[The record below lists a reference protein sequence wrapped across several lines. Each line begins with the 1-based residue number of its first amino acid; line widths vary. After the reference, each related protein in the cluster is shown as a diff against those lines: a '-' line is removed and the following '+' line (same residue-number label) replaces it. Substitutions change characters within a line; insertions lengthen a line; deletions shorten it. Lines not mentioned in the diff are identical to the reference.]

1 MRDILTLLH
10 ITLHEAGRRRVL
22 TATLIGAGAFLLLYG
37 IGFYFV
43 AANVHKEAGTS
54 VVRQRL
60 LLNFLTLAGLYA
72 TNFLTVMTSVLLP
85 VDTLSG
91 DIASGVVQTVAS
103 KPVRRS
109 SIVLG
114 KWLAFSL
121 VAVAYYLVVA
131 GGVLL
136 IARIIGHFT
145 PPGLAIGMPLMALEA
160 VVLVS
165 LSIGGGARL
174 STVTNGVLVFGLYGL
189 AFIGGW
195 VEQVGAMASNQAA
208 QNVGAVA
215 SLVMPTE
222 ALWQRAAYF
231 MQPSIM
237 RDLHLTP
244 FSPASLPSDAM
255 VWWAVG
261 YALVALA
268 LGVRGFSKRAL

>member
-1 MRDILTLLH
+1 MRDILTILH

-22 TATLIGAGAFLLLYG
+22 TATLIGAAAFLLLYG
-37 IGFYFV
+37 IGFHFV
-43 AANVHKEAGTS
+43 AANVSKEVGAS

-72 TNFLTVMTSVLLP
+72 TNFLTVMTAVLLP

-131 GGVLL
+131 GGVLV
-136 IARIIGHFT
+136 IARLIGHFT

-160 VVLVS
+160 VVFVS
-165 LSIGGGARL
+165 LSIAGGARL
-174 STVTNGVLVFGLYGL
+174 STVTNGVMVFGFYGL

-215 SLVMPTE
+215 SLIMPTE
-222 ALWQRAAYF
+222 ALWQRAAYH

-237 RDLHLTP
+237 RDLHMTP
-244 FSPASLPSDAM
+244 FSPASLPSEAM
-255 VWWAVG
+255 VWWAAG

-268 LGVRGFSKRAL
+268 LGVRGFAKRAL

>member
-1 MRDILTLLH
+1 MRDILTILH

-22 TATLIGAGAFLLLYG
+22 TATLIGAAAFLLLYG
-37 IGFYFV
+37 IGFHFI
-43 AANVHKEAGTS
+43 ADNVHKQVGLSA
-54 VVRQRL
+54 VRQRL

-72 TNFLTVMTSVLLP
+72 TNFLTVMTAVLLP

-131 GGVLL
+131 GGVLV
-136 IARIIGHFT
+136 IARLIGHFT

-160 VVLVS
+160 VVFVS
-165 LSIGGGARL
+165 LSIAGGARL
-174 STVTNGVLVFGLYGL
+174 STVTNGVMVFGLYGL
-189 AFIGGW
+189 AFIGSW
-195 VEQVGAMASNQAA
+195 VEQVGAMASNPAA

-215 SLVMPTE
+215 SLIMPTE

-231 MQPSIM
+231 MQPTIM
-237 RDLHLTP
+237 RDLHMTP
-244 FSPASLPSDAM
+244 FSPAALPSEAM
-255 VWWAVG
+255 VWWAAG

-268 LGVRGFSKRAL
+268 LGVRGFAKRAL

>member
-1 MRDILTLLH
+1 MRDILTILH

-22 TATLIGAGAFLLLYG
+22 TATLIGAAAFLLLYG
-37 IGFYFV
+37 IGFHFV
-43 AANVHKEAGTS
+43 AANVHQEAGAS

-72 TNFLTVMTSVLLP
+72 TSFLTVMTAVLLP

-131 GGVLL
+131 GGVLV
-136 IARIIGHFT
+136 IARLIGHFT
-145 PPGLAIGMPLMALEA
+145 PPGLTVGMPLMALEA
-160 VVLVS
+160 VVFVS
-165 LSIGGGARL
+165 LSIAGGARL
-174 STVTNGVLVFGLYGL
+174 ATVTNGVLVFGLYGL
-189 AFIGGW
+189 AFIGSW
-195 VEQVGAMASNQAA
+195 VEQIGAMAGNQAA

-215 SLVMPTE
+215 SLIMPTE
-222 ALWQRAAYF
+222 ALWQRAAYY

-237 RDLHLTP
+237 RDLHMTP
-244 FSPASLPSDAM
+244 FSPASLPSEAM
-255 VWWAVG
+255 VWWAAG

-268 LGVRGFSKRAL
+268 LGVRGFAKRAL